1 MHAAINPH
9 KLLFRASQRKRS
21 LLILVHAVI
30 SNPANCTD
38 AKKLLVRFLK
48 EDWQEEFKVESRS
61 KESN

>member
-30 SNPANCTD
+30 SNPANRMD

-48 EDWQEEFKVESRS
+48 EDWQEELK
-61 KESN
+61 